1 MNRII
6 LEETENVGDFCYLL
20 DSRKSNHIIKVL
32 KAKVGDSLK
41 AGLLNTS
48 IGLAIVQEINLEN
61 HLVKV
66 LYQPQKESMQTPA
79 VLSGLRVFSAIQRP
93 QTVKKMIQLS
103 ANCGVPELFFFPAE
117 KSEFSYLNSSL
128 WSDRNLL
135 DEIILGL
142 EQGGRVIAPKIQ
154 VLKNKYRIKEHLTE
168 GSRFLLDFNCK
179 YLTDLES
186 ELNFTGSIQIV
197 LGPESGLT
205 LQDSEYFS
213 KLGFQTISVSE
224 NILRSEVALSFL
236 LAQMELLKRGSA

>member
-6 LEETENVGDFCYLL
+6 LEEKENVGDFYYLL
-20 DSRKSNHIIKVL
+20 DLRKSNHIIKVL

-48 IGLAIVQEINLEN
+48 IGFAIVQEIDLEN

-66 LYQPQKESMQTPA
+66 QYQPQNDGLETPA
-79 VLSGLRVFSAIQRP
+79 VLSNLRVFSAIQRP

-103 ANCGVPELFFFPAE
+103 ANCGVPEIFFFPAE

-154 VLKNKYRIKEHLTE
+154 VLKNKYRIKDHLTE
-168 GSRFLLDFNCK
+168 GSRLLLDFNCK
-179 YLTDLES
+179 YLTELQPG
-186 ELNFTGSIQIV
+186 LNFTDSIQIV

-205 LQDSEYFS
+205 SQDIEYFS

-236 LAQMELLKRGSA
+236 LAQIELLKRSSA

>member
-1 MNRII
+1 M
-6 LEETENVGDFCYLL
+6 EFPSY
-20 DSRKSNHIIKVL
+20 
-32 KAKVGDSLK
+32 
-41 AGLLNTS
+41 
-48 IGLAIVQEINLEN
+48 
-61 HLVKV
+61 
-66 LYQPQKESMQTPA
+66 
-79 VLSGLRVFSAIQRP
+79 
-93 QTVKKMIQLS
+93 
-103 ANCGVPELFFFPAE
+103 FFFPAE

-179 YLTDLES
+179 YLTELES
-186 ELNFTGSIQIV
+186 ELNITNSIQIV

-205 LQDSEYFS
+205 LQDTEYFS

-236 LAQMELLKRGSA
+236 LAQIELLKRSSA